1 MIKSILLK
9 LRFFLAGLVA
19 LAVVWFSGKRR
30 GKVESARKVIK
41 QKQKQNQQAK
51 QVVNNVDRETNSAND
66 DALRDIARDKW
77 LRK

>member
-19 LAVVWFSGKRR
+19 LAAVWFSGKRR
-30 GKVESARKVIK
+30 GKVESARKAIKKK
-41 QKQKQNQQAK
+41 QKQDHQVK
-51 QVVNNVDRETNSAND
+51 QVVNNVERETNSAND